1 MVLESEVSGNSDPA
15 AKKKGGG
22 GVGGGEGVQI
32 GADKTGPSQSIKHRP
47 PHLPAKHRPV
57 IGGLWP
63 PLLTYAPSHSP
74 VLCYQEIKSPL
85 GSRPFI

>member
-1 MVLESEVSGNSDPA
+1 MVLGGEVSGNSDPA
-15 AKKKGGG
+15 AKKKKK
-22 GVGGGEGVQI
+22 VGGGEGVQI

-47 PHLPAKHRPV
+47 PHHPAKHRPV
-57 IGGLWP
+57 TGGLWP

-85 GSRPFI
+85 GSRPLI